1 MKKRRIS
8 KKIRIGN
15 VEIGGNAPISV
26 QSMCTTDTRDIN
38 TTAEQIHRLTDAGCE
53 LVRVAVLNREAAEAL
68 SEIKKRIEIPL
79 IADIHFDYRL
89 ATESINRGIDGLR
102 LNPGNIGNKENIK
115 KVVKA
120 AKEREIPIRIGVNAG
135 SLEKDTKVTHENI
148 HKSLVKSALKHV
160 KILEDFDF
168 NLIKISLKASDVPTM
183 IKAYKQISKKVD
195 YPLHLGVTEAGTI
208 KIGLIKSSVG
218 IGVLLNEGIGDTI
231 RVSLT
236 EDPTEEVYAGR
247 EILKALNIRKEGLN
261 LISCP
266 TCGRCEVKLIDLAKL
281 VEEKFRN
288 IEKPLTVAVMGCHV
302 NGPGEAKSADIG
314 IACAKKE
321 AIIFKKGIK
330 IKKVPFESALETLET
345 EIYNLLNPAINYI

>member
-1 MKKRRIS
+1 MKKRRVS

-15 VEIGGNAPISV
+15 VEIGGSAPISV

-38 TTAEQIHRLTDAGCE
+38 ATVEQIHKLTDAGCE
-53 LVRVAVLNREAAEAL
+53 IVRVAVLNKEAAE
-68 SEIKKRIEIPL
+68 SISDIKNRIKIPL

-89 ATESINRGIDGLR
+89 ALESINQGIDGLR
-102 LNPGNIGNKENIK
+102 LNPGNIGNKEHIE

-135 SLEKDTKVTHENI
+135 SLEKNLSINHDELPKN
-148 HKSLVKSALKHV
+148 LVKSALKHV
-160 KILEDFDF
+160 KILENLDFD
-168 NLIKISLKASDVPTM
+168 LIKISLKASDVPTM
-183 IKAYKQISKKVD
+183 IKAYKKIAQKVD

-208 KIGLIKSSVG
+208 KTGLIKSSIG
-218 IGVLLNEGIGDTI
+218 IGVLLNQGIGDTI

-236 EDPTEEVYAGR
+236 EEPTEEVYAGW
-247 EILKALNIRKEGLN
+247 EILKALNLRKKGLN

-266 TCGRCEVKLIDLAKL
+266 TCGRCEVNLIQLAKQ
-281 VEEKFRN
+281 VEEKFKN

-321 AIIFKKGIK
+321 AYIFKKGEI
-330 IKKVPFESALETLET
+330 IKKVPFENTLQELEKQVS
-345 EIYNLLNPAINYI
+345 ILLT

>member
-15 VEIGGNAPISV
+15 VNIGGGAPIAV
-26 QSMCTTDTRDIN
+26 QSMCTTDTRDVN
-38 TTAEQIHRLTDAGCE
+38 ATVEQIHRLTDAGCE
-53 LVRVAVLNREAAEAL
+53 IIRVAVLNNEAAESI
-68 SEIKKRIEIPL
+68 SEIKKKIKIPL

-89 ATESINRGIDGLR
+89 ALESINQGADGLR
-102 LNPGNIGNKENIK
+102 LNPGNIGNKEHIE

-135 SLEKDTKVTHENI
+135 SLEKEFELNHKKL

-160 KILEDFDF
+160 KILEDLDF
-168 NLIKISLKASDVPTM
+168 ELIKISLKANDVPTM
-183 IKAYKQISKKVD
+183 IKAYNKIAKKVD
-195 YPLHLGVTEAGTI
+195 YPLHIGVTEAGTI
-208 KIGLIKSSVG
+208 KTGLIKSSIG

-236 EDPTEEVYAGR
+236 DDPIEEVYAGW
-247 EILKALNIRKEGLN
+247 EILKALNIRKKGLT

-266 TCGRCEVKLIDLAKL
+266 TCGRCEVNLIKLAKQ
-281 VEEKFRN
+281 VEEKFKN
-288 IEKPLTVAVMGCHV
+288 IEKPLTIAVMGCHV

-321 AIIFKKGIK
+321 AYIFKKGEI
-330 IKKVPFESALETLET
+330 IKKVPFENALQTLDE
-345 EIYNLLNPAINYI
+345 EITIVINE